1 MPGDAFLGSDPFL
14 INIDARVVQS
24 FASPQTSS
32 VYQVDMSKKLVSWK
46 FYSMTAQSQRS
57 EGLLFDSTFFI
68 RKAQALLR
76 FADVVNDPAIEDRMR
91 ENAAHCHS
99 QAELLSDDEEH
110 AKHPLRA
117 VSQAEQLQL
126 DDHLELEDSRMFQIS
141 FFELDGDGRVVVHW
155 PAQPL
160 YGLRED
166 AVAVAEFDALR
177 LSAKGSYDR
186 DPDDCI
192 HLIDRAG
199 RRLRIEVR
207 EVGTVDMAL

>member
-1 MPGDAFLGSDPFL
+1 
-14 INIDARVVQS
+14 
-24 FASPQTSS
+24 
-32 VYQVDMSKKLVSWK
+32 
-46 FYSMTAQSQRS
+46 
-57 EGLLFDSTFFI
+57 LFDPTFFT

-76 FADVVNDPAIEDRMR
+76 AADVVNDPAMEDRMR

-99 QAELLSDDEEH
+99 QAALLSDDDEH

-117 VSQAEQLQL
+117 ASQAEQLQL
-126 DDHLELEDSRMFQIS
+126 DDHLELESSRMFQIS
-141 FFELDGDGRVVVHW
+141 FSELDCDGKVVVHW

-160 YGLRED
+160 YELRED
-166 AVAVAEFDALR
+166 AVAIAEFDALR

-192 HLIDRAG
+192 HVIDRVG

-207 EVGTVDMAL
+207 EVATVDTAP